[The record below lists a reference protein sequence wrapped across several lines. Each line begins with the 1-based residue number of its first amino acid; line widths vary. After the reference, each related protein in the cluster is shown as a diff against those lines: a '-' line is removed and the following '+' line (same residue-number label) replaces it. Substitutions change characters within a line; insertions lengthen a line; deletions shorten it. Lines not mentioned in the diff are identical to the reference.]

1 MNKKVFLEKLKKKLK
16 ILNKD
21 ELDDIIE
28 EYEDHINEKVA
39 SGKTEEEAV
48 KDFGDFDELVKEI
61 LSAYKIN
68 EDYEESVKE
77 KNVVADFIDTCV
89 SL

>member
-1 MNKKVFLEKLKKKLK
+1 MNKKVFLEKLEKKLK

-48 KDFGDFDELVKEI
+48 I
-61 LSAYKIN
+61 LTS
-68 EDYEESVKE
+68 
-77 KNVVADFIDTCV
+77 
-89 SL
+89 